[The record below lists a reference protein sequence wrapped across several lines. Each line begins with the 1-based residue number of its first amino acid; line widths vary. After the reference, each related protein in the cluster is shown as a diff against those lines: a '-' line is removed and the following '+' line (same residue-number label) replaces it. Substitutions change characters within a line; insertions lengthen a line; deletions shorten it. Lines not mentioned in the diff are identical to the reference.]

1 MAFLR
6 CLATWAFKL
15 GVDMHDRVI
24 RIALLG
30 AESTGKTSLSQHIT
44 DALLAQGQIAAYV
57 PEALREWCQMHG
69 RTPAAHEQLQIAQ
82 QQAERIFS
90 IQQGWVIAD
99 TTPLMTA
106 VYSDYVFQDPSLY
119 EQALEQQAQ
128 FDLTLVMGL
137 DVAWVPDGLQRDG
150 EHVRE
155 PVDHLIRQAMTHK
168 QLAFKVI
175 YGQGEA
181 RLNAALLAISQ
192 VIANLHGPLDL
203 KFSAPGLQPTQAQRE
218 VSQYGLNQGQTA
230 WRCDLCSDAECEHRL
245 FSDLLK

>member
-1 MAFLR
+1 MS
-6 CLATWAFKL
+6 T
-15 GVDMHDRVI
+15 RVI

-44 DALLAQGQIAAYV
+44 EALLAHGQTAAYV
-57 PEALREWCQMHG
+57 PEVLREWCQMNG
-69 RTPAAHEQLQIAQ
+69 RTPALHEQRQIAQ

-90 IQQGWVIAD
+90 IQEGWVIAD

-106 VYSDYVFQDPSLY
+106 VYSDYVFQDLSLY
-119 EQALEQQAQ
+119 DEALGLQAQ
-128 FDLTLVMGL
+128 FDVTLVMGL

-155 PVDHLIRQAMTHK
+155 PVDNLVRQAMSK
-168 QLAFKVI
+168 SQLPFKVI
-175 YGQGEA
+175 YGQDEA

-192 VIANLHGPLDL
+192 GIANLNEPLDL
-203 KFSAPGLQPTQAQRE
+203 KFSMPGLQPTQTQRE
-218 VSQYGLNQGQTA
+218 VSQYGLNQGKTA
-230 WRCDLCSDAECEHRL
+230 WRCDLCSDAECEHKL

>member
-1 MAFLR
+1 L
-6 CLATWAFKL
+6 AFKL
-15 GVDMHDRVI
+15 GVAMSNRVI
-24 RIALLG
+24 RVALLG
-30 AESTGKTSLSQHIT
+30 AESTGKTSLSQYIT
-44 DALLAQGQIAAYV
+44 EALLAQGQMATYV
-57 PEALREWCQMHG
+57 PEVLREWCQMNG
-69 RTPAAHEQLQIAQ
+69 RTPALHEQRQIAQ

-90 IQQGWVIAD
+90 IQEGWVIAD

-106 VYSDYVFQDPSLY
+106 VYSDYVFQDLSLY
-119 EQALEQQAQ
+119 DEALGLQAQ

-155 PVDHLIRQAMTHK
+155 PVDNLIRQAMAK
-168 QLAFKVI
+168 SQLPFKVI
-175 YGQGEA
+175 YGQDEA

-192 VIANLHGPLDL
+192 GISNLNEPLDL
-203 KFSAPGLQPTQAQRE
+203 KFSVPSLQPTQTQRE
-218 VSQYGLNQGQTA
+218 ASQYGLNQGKTA

>member
-1 MAFLR
+1 MS
-6 CLATWAFKL
+6 T
-15 GVDMHDRVI
+15 RVI
-24 RIALLG
+24 RVALLG

-44 DALLAQGQIAAYV
+44 EALLAQGQMAAFV
-57 PEALREWCQMHG
+57 PEVLREWCQMNG
-69 RTPAAHEQLQIAQ
+69 RTPAFHEQRQIAQ

-90 IQQGWVIAD
+90 IQEGWVIAD

-106 VYSDYVFQDPSLY
+106 VYSDYVFKDLSMY
-119 EQALEQQAQ
+119 EEALGLQAQ

-155 PVDHLIRQAMTHK
+155 PVDNLIRQAMSRRR
-168 QLAFKVI
+168 LPFKVI
-175 YGQGEA
+175 YGQAEA

-192 VIANLHGPLDL
+192 GIANLNAPLDL
-203 KFSAPGLQPTQAQRE
+203 KFSVPSLQPTQAQRE
-218 VSQYGLNQGQTA
+218 VSQYALNQGRTA

>member
-1 MAFLR
+1 MS
-6 CLATWAFKL
+6 T
-15 GVDMHDRVI
+15 RVI
-24 RIALLG
+24 RVALLG

-44 DALLAQGQIAAYV
+44 DALLGQGQMAVYV
-57 PEALREWCQMHG
+57 PEVLREWCQMNG
-69 RTPAAHEQLQIAQ
+69 RTPALHEQRQIAQ

-90 IQQGWVIAD
+90 IREGWVIAD

-106 VYSDYVFQDPSLY
+106 VYSDYVFKDLSLY
-119 EQALEQQAQ
+119 EAALGLQAQ

-155 PVDHLIRQAMTHK
+155 PVDNLVRQAMSK
-168 QLAFKVI
+168 SQLPFKVI

-192 VIANLHGPLDL
+192 GIANLNEPLDL
-203 KFSAPGLQPTQAQRE
+203 KFSVPSLQHTQTQRD
-218 VSQYGLNQGQTA
+218 VSQYGLNQGKTT

>member
-1 MAFLR
+1 MR
-6 CLATWAFKL
+6 T
-15 GVDMHDRVI
+15 RVI
-24 RIALLG
+24 RVALLG

-44 DALLAQGQIAAYV
+44 EALLAQGQMAAYV
-57 PEALREWCQMHG
+57 PEVLREWCQMNG
-69 RTPAAHEQLQIAQ
+69 RTPAFHEQRQIAQ

-90 IQQGWVIAD
+90 IQEGWVIAD

-106 VYSDYVFQDPSLY
+106 VYSDYVFKDLSLY
-119 EQALEQQAQ
+119 EEALRLQAQ

-155 PVDHLIRQAMTHK
+155 PVDHLIRQAMSK
-168 QLAFKVI
+168 RQLPFKVI
-175 YGQGEA
+175 YGQDEA

-192 VIANLHGPLDL
+192 GIANLNEPLDL
-203 KFSAPGLQPTQAQRE
+203 KFSMPGLQPTQTQRE
-218 VSQYGLNQGQTA
+218 VSQYGLNQGKTV
-230 WRCDLCSDAECEHRL
+230 WHCDLCSDAECEHRL